1 MVEVILGVLFF
12 VIGTALYA
20 LDQKMVIQFNLK
32 KGMIVNREKRL
43 QSAAIIGVIGAF
55 ILWYLLSALLGVKT
69 ESLSELVYLVIG
81 WVTLTAG
88 LWFGPKSVPY
98 FVKVREGKAD
108 VLKDISVTVKEQ
120 GTKLATEVATAKAE
134 EKAIEKVVE
143 KVVEVPAPPVVHE
156 TIEVK
161 TEVVVEKK
169 EEPKKAKTFEETLK
183 DFEKS

>member
-1 MVEVILGVLFF
+1 
-12 VIGTALYA
+12 
-20 LDQKMVIQFNLK
+20 
-32 KGMIVNREKRL
+32 MIVNREKRL
-43 QSAAIIGVIGAF
+43 QSAAIIGAIGAL

-120 GTKLATEVATAKAE
+120 GTKIATEVSTAKTE
-134 EKAIEKVVE
+134 EKVIEKVVE
-143 KVVEVPAPPVVHE
+143 KVVEAPPVVHE

-161 TEVVVEKK
+161 TEVVIEKK